1 MKGYLM
7 TKIEILHYLKSK
19 QEFFRDNFGIE
30 FVGIFGSFSRDEA
43 TQNSDIDILYK
54 IKKDAKLSMFSY
66 LKINTILEEFF
77 HRKVDLVRDETLK
90 PTVKEYIEKDLM
102 YV

>member
-1 MKGYLM
+1 MN
-7 TKIEILHYLKSK
+7 KIEILKYLKSK
-19 QEFFRDNFGIE
+19 QDFFRNNFGIE

-43 TQNSDIDILYK
+43 TDDSDIDILYT
-54 IKKDAKLSMFSY
+54 IKKDVKFSMFTY
-66 LKINTILEEFF
+66 LKINRILEEFF

-90 PTVKEYIEKDLM
+90 PTFKKYIEKDLM

>member
-1 MKGYLM
+1 MN
-7 TKIEILHYLKSK
+7 KIEILKYLKSK
-19 QEFFRDNFGIE
+19 QDFFRNNFGIE

-43 TQNSDIDILYK
+43 TDDSDIDILYT
-54 IKKDAKLSMFSY
+54 IKKNVKFSMFTY
-66 LKINTILEEFF
+66 LKINKILEEFF

-90 PTVKEYIEKDLM
+90 PTFKKYIEKDLM

>member
-1 MKGYLM
+1 MN
-7 TKIEILHYLKSK
+7 KIEILKYLKSK
-19 QEFFRDNFGIE
+19 QDFFRNNFGIE

-43 TQNSDIDILYK
+43 TDDSDIDILYT
-54 IKKDAKLSMFSY
+54 IKKDVKFSMFTY
-66 LKINTILEEFF
+66 LKINRILEEFF

-90 PTVKEYIEKDLM
+90 PTFKEYIEKDLM

>member
-1 MKGYLM
+1 MN
-7 TKIEILHYLKSK
+7 KIEILKYLKSK
-19 QEFFRDNFGIE
+19 QGFFRNNFGIE

-43 TQNSDIDILYK
+43 TDDSDIDILYT
-54 IKKDAKLSMFSY
+54 IKKDVKFSMFAY
-66 LKINTILEEFF
+66 LKINRILEDFF

-90 PTVKEYIEKDLM
+90 PTVKQYIEKDLM

>member
-1 MKGYLM
+1 VN
-7 TKIEILHYLKSK
+7 KIEILKYLKSK
-19 QEFFRDNFGIE
+19 QDFFRNNFGIE

-43 TQNSDIDILYK
+43 TDDSDIDILYT
-54 IKKDAKLSMFSY
+54 IKKDVKFSMFTY
-66 LKINTILEEFF
+66 LKINRILEEFF

-90 PTVKEYIEKDLM
+90 PTFKEYIEKDLM

>member
-1 MKGYLM
+1 MN
-7 TKIEILHYLKSK
+7 KIEILKYLKSK
-19 QEFFRDNFGIE
+19 QDFFRNNFGIE

-43 TQNSDIDILYK
+43 TDDSDIDILYT
-54 IKKDAKLSMFSY
+54 IKKNVKFSMFTY
-66 LKINTILEEFF
+66 LKINRILEEFF

-90 PTVKEYIEKDLM
+90 PTFKEYIEKDLM

>member
-1 MKGYLM
+1 VN
-7 TKIEILHYLKSK
+7 KIEILKYLKSK
-19 QEFFRDNFGIE
+19 QDFFRNNFGIE

-43 TQNSDIDILYK
+43 TDDSDIDILYT
-54 IKKDAKLSMFSY
+54 IKKNVKFSMFTY
-66 LKINTILEEFF
+66 LKINKILEEFF

-90 PTVKEYIEKDLM
+90 PTFKKYIEKDLM

>member
-1 MKGYLM
+1 M
-7 TKIEILHYLKSK
+7 TSNEILQYLQSK
-19 QEFFRDNFGIE
+19 QAYFRDNFGIE
-30 FVGIFGSFSRDEA
+30 FVGIFGSFSRGEA
-43 TQNSDIDILYK
+43 TEKSDIDILYK
-54 IKKDAKLSMFSY
+54 IKKDTKLSMFSY
-66 LKINTILEEFF
+66 LKINTLLEEFF